1 MSEMTATLYR
11 WPIGNCQVSALIE
24 RAGRF
29 VWGCVPR
36 VDGDPLFS
44 SLLDDNSPGGEGAT
58 GFWEIDLA
66 GCVETTQYY
75 LRNTPLLVTRHAD
88 ASGDAIEVIDF
99 CPRFSRHGRTYRPV
113 SFAPIVRPVAVRPR
127 SLVPLCSCGHWGR

>member
-1 MSEMTATLYR
+1 MLLFFFKQKTAYEMRISDGSSDVCSSDL
-11 WPIGNCQVSALIE
+11 ALID

-44 SLLDDNSPGGEGAT
+44 SLLDDNPPGGEGAT
-58 GFWEIDLA
+58 GFWEIDLE

-75 LRNTPLLVTRHAD
+75 LRNTPILVTRHAD

-99 CPRFSRHGRTYRPV
+99 CTRFSRHGRTYQ
-113 SFAPIVRPVAVRPR
+113 I
-127 SLVPLCSCGHWGR
+127 GRAS

>member
-44 SLLDDNSPGGEGAT
+44 SLLDDNPPGGEGAT
-58 GFWEIDLA
+58 GFWEIDLE

-75 LRNTPLLVTRHAD
+75 LRNTPILVTRHAELLAHLRIVHRAGERRFRNPGSIGRDEQIGARMID
-88 ASGDAIEVIDF
+88 AVLD
-99 CPRFSRHGRTYRPV
+99 RRPTQRL
-113 SFAPIVRPVAVRPR
+113 AN
-127 SLVPLCSCGHWGR
+127 L

>member
-1 MSEMTATLYR
+1 MRISDWSSDVCSSDLDGGALRTARRGGDACMAQRGDRTSDMTATLDL
-11 WPIGNCQVSALIE
+11 WPIGNCQVSALID

-44 SLLDDNSPGGEGAT
+44 SLLDDNPPGGEGAT
-58 GFWEIDLA
+58 GFWEIDLE

-75 LRNTPLLVTRHAD
+75 LRNTPILVTRHAD
-88 ASGDAIEVIDF
+88 ASG
-99 CPRFSRHGRTYRPV
+99 
-113 SFAPIVRPVAVRPR
+113 
-127 SLVPLCSCGHWGR
+127 